1 MRYEKAQD
9 ILPEEI
15 LKIVQEYI
23 DGEYLYIP
31 RKDENKKTWG
41 ENSGAL
47 KELDIRNR
55 KIICKY
61 RDGISVKELSTAFY
75 LSEASIR
82 RILRLYKNR
91 EEYSP

>member
-9 ILPEEI
+9 ILPKEI
-15 LKIVQEYI
+15 LQIVQEYI

-41 ENSGAL
+41 ETSGAL

-55 KIICKY
+55 DILLKY
-61 RDGISVKELSTAFY
+61 KEGTSVKELSNKFY

>member
-9 ILPEEI
+9 ILPKEI
-15 LKIVQEYI
+15 LQIVQEYI

-31 RKDENKKTWG
+31 RKNENKKTWG
-41 ENSGAL
+41 ETSGAL

-55 KIICKY
+55 DILCKY
-61 RDGISVKELSTAFY
+61 KEGTSVKELSNKFY

>member
-15 LKIVQEYI
+15 LQIVQEYI

-31 RKDENKKTWG
+31 RKEENKKTWG
-41 ENSGAL
+41 ESSGVL
-47 KELDIRNR
+47 RELDVRN
-55 KIICKY
+55 KEIFY
-61 RDGISVKELSTAFY
+61 RYNQGVSVEELSGLFY

-82 RILRLYKNR
+82 RIIRLYKKR
-91 EEYSP
+91 DG

>member
-9 ILPEEI
+9 ILPKEI
-15 LKIVQEYI
+15 LQIVQEYI

-41 ENSGAL
+41 ETSGAL

-55 KIICKY
+55 DILLKY
-61 RDGISVKELSTAFY
+61 KEGASVKGLSKEFY

>member
-15 LKIVQEYI
+15 LQIVQEYI

-31 RKDENKKTWG
+31 RKEENKKTWG
-41 ENSGAL
+41 ENSGVL
-47 KELDIRNR
+47 KELDIRN
-55 KIICKY
+55 KEIFYKY
-61 RDGISVKELSTAFY
+61 NQGVSVRELSSLFY

-82 RILRLYKNR
+82 RIVRLYKKR
-91 EEYSP
+91 DG